1 MQSYDASQ
9 AVWPLTKSGWVRI
22 WGLVN
27 TDQWNTQTLNLTQ
40 TVEKQE
46 TLKSQRPSIL
56 QGVGCTGAS
65 DCLEKSCGS
74 SFDLPGLLLGWGLH
88 RS

>member
-46 TLKSQRPSIL
+46 T
-56 QGVGCTGAS
+56 
-65 DCLEKSCGS
+65 
-74 SFDLPGLLLGWGLH
+74 
-88 RS
+88 